1 MLRVTQDLIEIR
13 RWAESRGG
21 HPCRD
26 LATGKLRFGFAG
38 DEACDARGVGWDEF
52 ESLFVLG
59 RAVFVYDASPG
70 GRRWFVGD
78 EAAARAYVSAD
89 ERAHG
94 GMAY

>member
-21 HPCRD
+21 RPGRD
-26 LATGKLRFGFAG
+26 LADGRLRLCFPG

-52 ESLFVLG
+52 ESLFVMG
-59 RAVFVYDASPG
+59 RAVLVYDAAPG
-70 GRRWFVGD
+70 SRRYFVGD
-78 EAAARAYVSAD
+78 EGAARAYVSAD

-94 GMAY
+94 GLAY